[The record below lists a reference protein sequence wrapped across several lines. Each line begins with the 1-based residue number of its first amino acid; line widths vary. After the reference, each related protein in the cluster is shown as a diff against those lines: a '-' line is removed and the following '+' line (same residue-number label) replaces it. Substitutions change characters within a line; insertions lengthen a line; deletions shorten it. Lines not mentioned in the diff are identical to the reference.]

1 MTNKFFILFFLA
13 LLTAYSCVNEQKQQ
27 KKESSGNLPNIVI
40 IFADDMGYGDIQAYN
55 SASRI
60 PTPNL
65 NALAESG
72 MRFED
77 AHTNSAV
84 CTPSRYGILTG
95 RYAWRTDLKRGVLKE
110 PHKNKPLIEPG
121 RLTLAGMLQ
130 QHDYHTACIGKW
142 HLGIAWEK
150 NEQGESDYN
159 RPFVSGPNDVGFD
172 YFFGINA
179 ALDMTPYGFY
189 RNNRPVQPLDEQQEA
204 LTFPLFIREG
214 PKAKDFVHSEVLDRL
229 TEEAV
234 NYIEGQAEQP
244 NPFFL
249 YFALTSP
256 HKPVWPAERFQ
267 GSTTLGPYA
276 DFIVQTD
283 WTVGQILNTLKINE
297 LQDNTLVIFT
307 SDNGSFM
314 FRVNPDPNYPF
325 DQEMPSQSF
334 YVRKVGN
341 GLQDHSENA
350 EVHGYYPHVHA
361 ANYTWRGTKADIW
374 EGGHR
379 VPFIASW
386 PGRIQ
391 AGTKSNQAICITDVM
406 ATLADLT
413 GYSLREQEGED
424 SFSFLPE
431 LLNEEPEI
439 SRTPII
445 LHSGNGTFAIREGK
459 WKMIFSNGSGGREV
473 PIGKPWQQPYSL
485 FNLEIDPSETTNV
498 IDDYP
503 GIAASL
509 TEKMDE
515 IRNSQSSK
523 QSQSSK

>member
-1 MTNKFFILFFLA
+1 MKTRIFALAFLTFFSAF
-13 LLTAYSCVNEQKQQ
+13 SCQDKQA
-27 KKESSGNLPNIVI
+27 SSDNNTSGTLPNIVL
-40 IFADDMGYGDIQAYN
+40 IFADDMGYGDIQMYN
-55 SASRI
+55 PASQI

-65 NALAESG
+65 NALAGSG

-95 RYAWRTDLKRGVLKE
+95 RYAWRTGLKKGVLKE
-110 PHKNKPLIEPG
+110 PNRNQPLIQPG

-130 QHDYHTACIGKW
+130 QFNYHTACIGKW
-142 HLGIAWEK
+142 HLGIEWEK
-150 NEQGESDYN
+150 NEQGAPDYN
-159 RPFVSGPNDVGFD
+159 QPFVSGPNDVGFD

-189 RNNRPVQPLDEQQEA
+189 RNNEPVQPLNDQQEA

-234 NYIEGQAEQP
+234 KYIETQAENT

-283 WTVGQILNTLKINE
+283 WTVGQVLDALEQNNV
-297 LQDNTLVIFT
+297 QNNTLVIFT

-314 FRVNPDPNYPF
+314 FRVNPDKNYPF
-325 DQEMPSQSF
+325 GQELPEQCF
-334 YVRKVGN
+334 YVRKVGD
-341 GLQDHSENA
+341 GLQDHSEDA
-350 EVHGYYPHVHA
+350 KVHGYYPHVHT
-361 ANYTWRGTKADIW
+361 ANYMWRGTKADIW

-379 VPFIASW
+379 VPFIVRW
-386 PGRIQ
+386 PGHVK

-406 ATLADLT
+406 ATLADIT
-413 GYSLREQEGED
+413 GYSLNETEGED
-424 SFSFLPE
+424 SFSFLPV
-431 LLNEEPEI
+431 LLNEATEI
-439 SRTPII
+439 SRAPII
-445 LHSGNGTFAIREGK
+445 HHSGNGTLAIREGK
-459 WKMIFSNGSGGREV
+459 WKMVFSDGSGGREV
-473 PIGKPWQQPYSL
+473 PIGTPWQEPYSL

-498 IDDYP
+498 IHKFPD
-503 GIAASL
+503 IATEL
-509 TEKMDE
+509 TEKMNQ
-515 IRNSQSSK
+515 IRERQTSK
-523 QSQSSK
+523 